1 MSPFK
6 IILLLHALTQVLVGT
21 AAGTVAVAP
30 LLTSVRT
37 DQQNVSMCPRSQ

>member
-6 IILLLHALTQVLVGT
+6 IILLPHALTQVLVGT
-21 AAGTVAVAP
+21 AAGMVAVAS

-37 DQQNVSMCPRSQ
+37 DQQHVSMSPRSR